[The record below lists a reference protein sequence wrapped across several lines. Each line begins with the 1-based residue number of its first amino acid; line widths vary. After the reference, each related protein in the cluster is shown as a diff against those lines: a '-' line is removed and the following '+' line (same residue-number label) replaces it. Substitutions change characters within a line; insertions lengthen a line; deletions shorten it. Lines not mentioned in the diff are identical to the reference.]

1 MRRGIERFVMVV
13 VAGVLAL
20 VLVAGCG
27 WAIGVGGVGDRIARL
42 TPVAKLV
49 AFGVVLVLVAA
60 AAWTLGSVVGP
71 IGGQSAVVVPEP
83 GHDGDSGHG
92 G

>member
-1 MRRGIERFVMVV
+1 MAV

-20 VLVAGCG
+20 ILVAGCG
-27 WAIGVGGVGDRIARL
+27 WVVGRGGVGDLVARL
-42 TPVAKLV
+42 TPMAKLA

-60 AAWTLGSVVGP
+60 AAWTLGSAVGP
-71 IGGQSAVVVPEP
+71 IGDPPMSVSPQPS
-83 GHDGDSGHG
+83 HSGDNGHG

>member
-1 MRRGIERFVMVV
+1 MAV

-27 WAIGVGGVGDRIARL
+27 WVIGMGGVGDLVARL
-42 TPVAKLV
+42 TPLGKLA
-49 AFGVVLVLVAA
+49 AFGGVLVLVAA
-60 AAWTLGSVVGP
+60 AAWTAGAAVGP
-71 IGGQSAVVVPEP
+71 V
-83 GHDGDSGHG
+83 GDPPASVAPTSDHSGDRGHG